1 MGTFT
6 LRGARHKIF
15 DVHKQRTNSGVK
27 EDPNRRALSKQYND
41 SCIFLDSHSYFHN
54 NQLIPRIPQIM
65 PKMVVSAFIVL
76 LLFLFLKKFHISPN
90 LSLAL
95 VTLLYDKIFWSLT
108 FSAKVFG
115 LEYLKASNVFSPCL
129 CDEKIYLFK
138 HNNKDFG

>member
-76 LLFLFLKKFHISPN
+76 KSRVLVFEKVSYQPKFEPR
-90 LSLAL
+90 A
-95 VTLLYDKIFWSLT
+95 
-108 FSAKVFG
+108 
-115 LEYLKASNVFSPCL
+115 
-129 CDEKIYLFK
+129 CDVII
-138 HNNKDFG
+138 